1 MMRRQTIAEEPASL
15 SIGDLA
21 ERTGVPVGTL
31 RTWETRY
38 GVPVPRRMAG
48 GHRRYDA
55 HVVELVLEAVRQ
67 RATGLSMPLALQRA
81 QELLDQPE
89 SSVFAGVRRRHPEL
103 RTQSLPKPAV
113 LALSRAIEDECC
125 AQAERPLLLA
135 SFQQERF
142 YRASEHRWTE
152 LGRTAL
158 GTVVF
163 ADFPRL
169 RAHPQR
175 PVEAPV
181 PFDAPLN
188 REWVLVCD
196 APDFPGCVVGWER
209 PEVVDL
215 PDQDRRFE
223 TFWSVD
229 ARVVRHAARICA
241 QLAQRYGAPVAAWP
255 QLEETP
261 PEASAAT
268 RRASDVLDRMLGY
281 LTAQL
286 V

>member
-1 MMRRQTIAEEPASL
+1 VRRQIIAADPSSL

-31 RTWETRY
+31 RTWELRY
-38 GVPVPRRMAG
+38 GLPAPRRIAG
-48 GHRRYDA
+48 GHRRYA
-55 HVVELVLEAVRQ
+55 PEAVELVLEAARQ
-67 RATGLSMPLALQRA
+67 RASGLSMPLAVERA
-81 QELLDQPE
+81 KELLGQPE

-103 RTQSLPKPAV
+103 RTQMLPKRAV

-135 SFQQERF
+135 SFQRERY

-152 LGRTAL
+152 LSRTAAATIVL
-158 GTVVF
+158 
-163 ADFPRL
+163 ADFPQL
-169 RAHPQR
+169 RDRPQR
-175 PVEAPV
+175 PLEVPV
-181 PFDAPLN
+181 PFDAPLI
-188 REWVLVCD
+188 REWALVCD

-209 PEVVDL
+209 PDVADL
-215 PDQDRRFE
+215 PDGGRRFE

-229 ARVVRHAARICA
+229 PRVVRHAARICT
-241 QLAQRYGAPVAAWP
+241 QLARRYGAQPPPWP

-261 PEASAAT
+261 PEASEAT
-268 RRASDVLDRMLGY
+268 RRASGVLDRMLGY
-281 LTAQL
+281 LTTEP